1 MLLFVDEGQYAT
13 YFQAS
18 SDKIVECRRGSI
30 IDFNEQPLAG
40 VVLKPNPIIDIQ
52 LDLRSL
58 FDEGL
63 DPAERIITLKM
74 DNSVNAFRRIVLR
87 RTIGAGKDYFTMTPE
102 TEVRATQADNTFR
115 WLVKGQNGKDRLQ
128 DICSLNISD

>member
-1 MLLFVDEGQYAT
+1 M
-13 YFQAS
+13 
-18 SDKIVECRRGSI
+18 
-30 IDFNEQPLAG
+30 AG
-40 VVLKPNPIIDIQ
+40 VVLKPNPVIDIQ

-115 WLVKGQNGKDRLQ
+115 WLVKDQNGKDRLQ